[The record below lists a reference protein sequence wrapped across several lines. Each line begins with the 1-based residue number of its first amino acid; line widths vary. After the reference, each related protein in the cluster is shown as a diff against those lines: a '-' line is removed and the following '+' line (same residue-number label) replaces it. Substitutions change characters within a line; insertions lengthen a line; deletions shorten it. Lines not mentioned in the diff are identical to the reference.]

1 MSGRAAAA
9 PTGSPIPDSPIPDSP
24 APALP
29 APAGARERWLA
40 LRDRLLA
47 SPRFQRW
54 AAGFPLTR
62 GIARRRARALFDL
75 TAGFV
80 YSQVLLA
87 CVRLRLLEALR
98 DGPQAAAPLAV
109 RLSIPIDG
117 CERLLRAAAAL
128 RLTAPRAGGRW
139 GLGDLGAAL
148 LGNPGAA
155 AMVEH
160 NALLYADLRDPVAL
174 LRGEAGATALGD
186 YWPYA
191 GAALPGALAA
201 DRVAAYSRLMAA
213 SQPMIAAEVLDAYP
227 VGRHRCLLDLGGGEG
242 GFVAAAAARAPAL
255 QLMLVDL
262 PAVAARA
269 EARLAGAGLA
279 GRVQVLGR
287 DFVRDPLP
295 RGADLVTLVRV
306 LHDHGDSA
314 VAAILR
320 AAHAALPPGGTLLIA
335 EPMSG
340 TPGAEPI
347 GDAYFG
353 LYLLA
358 MGSGRPRSAGDLAA
372 LLRAAGF
379 SSTGNRPVRQ
389 PLLTSVIVARRD

>member
-1 MSGRAAAA
+1 VSGRAAAA
-9 PTGSPIPDSPIPDSP
+9 PTGSPVPG
-24 APALP
+24 LP
-29 APAGARERWLA
+29 APAGPRERWLA

-87 CVRLRLLEALR
+87 CVRLRLLEALG
-98 DGPQAAAPLAV
+98 DGPQPAPALAA
-109 RLSIPIDG
+109 RLSIPLDG
-117 CERLLRAAAAL
+117 LERLLRAAAAL
-128 RLTAPRAGGRW
+128 RLVSPRAGGRW

-155 AMVEH
+155 AMIEH

-174 LRGEAGATALGD
+174 LRGAAGRTALGA

-191 GAALPGALAA
+191 GAARPEAIEA
-201 DRVAAYSRLMAA
+201 DRVSAYSGLMAA

-242 GFVAAAAARAPAL
+242 GFVAAAAARAPGL

-269 EARLAGAGLA
+269 ESRLAAAGLA
-279 GRVQVLGR
+279 GRVRVIGG
-287 DFVRDPLP
+287 DFARDPLP

-306 LHDHGDSA
+306 LHDHDDSA

-320 AAHAALPPGGTLLIA
+320 AAHAALPPGGTLLVA

-340 TPGAEPI
+340 VPGAEPI

-358 MGSGRPRSAGDLAA
+358 MGSGRPRGAADLAQMLA
-372 LLRAAGF
+372 AAGF
-379 SSTGNRPVRQ
+379 SGAGTRSVRQ
-389 PLLTSVIVARRD
+389 PLLTSVMVARRD